1 MTQAVQYSAVG
12 GPEVLELRE
21 AAEPVAGPGQVVIEV
36 EAAGVNPID
45 AKLRGG
51 VRPGAAFDRPRGV
64 GFDGAGFIRSV
75 GEGVDGFRVGDPVA
89 FGGATIG
96 DGVGAYA
103 TETAVAASGVSLLP
117 DGVSFEQGAALGIPA
132 GTAYQGIRSLGVR
145 SGDTLLIH
153 GGSGSVGQAAIQ
165 FAVAWGAKVVATTSA
180 GRADRVAQLGAT
192 PLEYGE
198 GLVERAREAGE
209 VTAIFDCYGSDEVLS
224 QSLEILADRQRIAT
238 IVSGAKADG
247 LGIRAFSGGSP
258 HPLTDQQEAWRA
270 EALPVALSLI
280 GAGAFDVELGDR
292 YGLARAADAHRALDG
307 GATGKLIIEPEGA

>member
-12 GPEVLELRE
+12 GPEVLELHE
-21 AAEPVAGPGQVVIEV
+21 VPEPVAGPGQVVVEV

-45 AKLRGG
+45 AKLRAGI
-51 VRPGAAFDRPRGV
+51 RPGAAFDKPRGV
-64 GFDGAGFIRSV
+64 GFDGAGFIKAV

-103 TETAVAASGVSLLP
+103 SETAVKASGVSLLP
-117 DGVSFEQGAALGIPA
+117 DGVSVEQGAALGIPA
-132 GTAYQGIRSLGVR
+132 GTAYQALRSLGVR

-165 FAVAWGAKVVATTSA
+165 FAVSWGAKVIATTSA
-180 GRADRVAQLGAT
+180 RRADRVAQLGAT
-192 PLEYGE
+192 PVGYGE
-198 GLVERAREAGE
+198 GLVERVRNAGE
-209 VTAIFDCYGSDEVLS
+209 VTAILDGFGSDEVLA
-224 QSLEILADRQRIAT
+224 QSFELLADRQRIAT
-238 IVSGAKADG
+238 IVSGAKADD

-270 EALPVALSLI
+270 EALPVTLALI

-292 YGLARAADAHRALDG
+292 FGLARAADAHRDLAQ
-307 GATGKLIIEPEGA
+307 GAIGKLIIEPEGA